1 MAAAPARDALGELAA
16 ARRRRRLGQLDWFE
30 AFYNAYLAGIGV
42 VVATAAVSTV
52 LPEGE
57 VAAETA
63 RRVAADGPA
72 LAGLVLAVAV
82 AVGARSGGRGGPI
95 ALEPAVVH
103 HVLLAPVDRATALRG
118 PAVRSLRFIAF
129 AAAGVGAVAGL
140 TAAGRLPG
148 GPAAHVAA
156 GMATCVLAGLLA
168 GGTALLVSGRRWPMW
183 AADALAVALV
193 GLSVLDVA
201 EGTTLGPGTWLGALA
216 LSPLELRP
224 VALAG
229 VALAVALTG
238 AGIAGVGGTS
248 LEAATRR
255 AGLVGQLRFAVTMQ
269 DLRTVL
275 LLRRQLAQERPRARP
290 WIRLPASG
298 GTRFPVFRRDWHG
311 LLRFPAVRVA
321 RMAALG
327 VVAGLALHGA
337 WSGTTPL
344 VVVAALALFVAALDA
359 VEPLSQEADRPGA
372 WAARPVPDGRLL
384 LRHLVAPGL
393 VMVVVGLG
401 GLAGA
406 ELAGPSLLA
415 LQLAAVVVP
424 LAAAAAVVAAAS
436 SVVMGPPDTMLRV
449 SFPEAAAGSL
459 VFRAA
464 WPPGLVALAL
474 APVLAARAAERP
486 VPPWAAAANVAVPV
500 AAVVAGVV
508 AWLSTRRA
516 PVL

>member
-1 MAAAPARDALGELAA
+1 MALAPSPDALGELAS

-42 VVATAAVSTV
+42 VVATAVVSTL

-57 VAAETA
+57 VTADTA

-72 LAGLVLAVAV
+72 LAGLALAAVVAI
-82 AVGARSGGRGGPI
+82 GARSGGRGGPI

-103 HVLLAPVDRATALRG
+103 HVLLSPVDRTAALRG
-118 PAVRSLRFIAF
+118 PAVRSLRFTAF
-129 AAAGVGAVAGL
+129 AAAGAGAVAGL

-148 GPAAHVAA
+148 GPAGHVAA
-156 GMATCVLAGLLA
+156 GVATGVLAGLLA
-168 GGTALLVSGRRWPMW
+168 GGTALVVSGHRWPMW
-183 AADALAVALV
+183 AADVLAVGLV
-193 GLSVLDVA
+193 GLSLLDVLG
-201 EGTTLGPGTWLGALA
+201 GTAVAPGTWLGALA
-216 LSPLELRP
+216 LSPLEVRP

-229 VALAVALTG
+229 VALAVAVPVVG
-238 AGIAGVGGTS
+238 VAGVGGTS

-269 DLRTVL
+269 DVRTVL

-321 RMAALG
+321 RMAVLG
-327 VVAGLALHGA
+327 LVAGLALHGA

-393 VMVVVGLG
+393 LMVVVGLA

-406 ELAGPSLLA
+406 ELAGPSLVA

-424 LAAAAAVVAAAS
+424 LTAAAAVVAAAA
-436 SVVMGPPDTMLRV
+436 SVVMGPPDTLLRV
-449 SFPEAAAGSL
+449 TFPEAAAGSL

-474 APVLAARAAERP
+474 APVLVARAADRP
-486 VPPWAAAANVAVPV
+486 VPAWAAAVNVALPV
-500 AAVVAGVV
+500 AVVVAGAT
-508 AWLSTRRA
+508 AWLASRKA